1 MVTSSRADL
10 RSSLL
15 SAKTPR
21 LWPPLEN
28 SNRAIVCAS
37 HGGMSASL
45 AVLFR
50 RACSSERAPPF
61 PSAPSC
67 CSSASRDHTSMTTRH
82 TSDAEATANT
92 STQERGV
99 CPGCLPR
106 CLLTGTVTI
115 IFDLASMAQLRDR
128 IDIFTDARGSYF
140 STNSRVLGEFQKI
153 TPIPELAC
161 LATSARLGK
170 RGPRCRWDPPGA
182 TRARDSEVLESN
194 NQHNT
199 TRTMNLNSPV
209 PGPGTHRSL
218 THVHIRACGAQR
230 LRP

>member
-37 HGGMSASL
+37 HGGMSTSL

-128 IDIFTDARGSYF
+128 IDIFTVLFRVV

-153 TPIPELAC
+153 TRNPRISLLGDISTPWE
-161 LATSARLGK
+161 ARTEVQVGPARRDPRAGL
-170 RGPRCRWDPPGA
+170 RGPG
-182 TRARDSEVLESN
+182 E
-194 NQHNT
+194 
-199 TRTMNLNSPV
+199 
-209 PGPGTHRSL
+209 
-218 THVHIRACGAQR
+218 
-230 LRP
+230 